1 MELIPLLQ
9 QCDIEK
15 LGVVHV
21 GERVMLVSLAKALE
35 SKLDKRTKILTHPCT
50 MSKYMRHCV
59 VLYVS
64 TVDSPLTDTPNSGHQ
79 SYNGQCHMYQ
89 LKSPYI

>member
-35 SKLDKRTKILTHPCT
+35 SKLDKRTKITNTSMHNEQIHATLC
-50 MSKYMRHCV
+50 CV
-59 VLYVS
+59 VRKY
-64 TVDSPLTDTPNSGHQ
+64 SGL
-79 SYNGQCHMYQ
+79 SINGHSQ
-89 LKSPYI
+89 